1 MKKYKILILGGLGLI
16 FFELIFSGCEKT
28 NYLIDGG
35 VHNPKV
41 EMTTYDYLKTN
52 PVFDTL
58 VMLIDKAGLKET
70 INGDV
75 TFFAPTDFCVK
86 NYVKAKR
93 GDRLGIDPFSN
104 WTFDSI
110 PAQTLRDSLKMY
122 IIKGKI
128 NRTDMTKDGK
138 VYTTL
143 LGGKDKFH
151 VALIPVEDQ
160 YAKLVKTWPEYVFYT
175 KIVGAGL
182 DDPNSKIAPLPAE
195 LDIRYICQTSGIE
208 TNTGV
213 LHVLK
218 NTHTMFYFTQTHFIK
233 L

>member
-1 MKKYKILILGGLGLI
+1 MKKYNVFIFGGLGLI
-16 FFELIFSGCEKT
+16 FFGLIFSGCKKDG
-28 NYLIDGG
+28 YLIDGG

-41 EMTTYDYLKTN
+41 EMTTYDYLKSKA
-52 PVFDTL
+52 VFDTL
-58 VMLIDKAGLKET
+58 VILIDKAGLKET

-75 TFFAPTDFCVK
+75 TFFAPTDFCIA
-86 NYVKAKR
+86 NYINAKR

-110 PAQTLRDSLKMY
+110 PAQTLRDSLKLY
-122 IIKGKI
+122 IIPGKI
-128 NRTDMTKDGK
+128 NRRDMTKEGEI
-138 VYTTL
+138 YSTL
-143 LGGKDKFH
+143 LGDKFQ
-151 VALIPVEDQ
+151 VALIPVDDQ
-160 YAKLVKTWPEYVFYT
+160 YAKLVKTWPQYVFYT

-182 DDPNSKIAPLPAE
+182 DDPDSKIPPLPAE

-218 NTHTMFYFTQTHFIK
+218 NSHTLFYFIQHHFIK